1 MREALRITQ
10 DDLATPSSAL
20 RCCSLTS
27 RELPAASR
35 GGDLVSVDV
44 SIARQSR
51 FSGLCAPPL
60 IGSLEVFFVNW
71 FDCLTL

>member
-10 DDLATPSSAL
+10 DDLATSSSAL

-27 RELPAASR
+27 RELPAALG

-44 SIARQSR
+44 SIARHPR
-51 FSGLCAPPL
+51 FSGVCAPPL
-60 IGSLEVFFVNW
+60 I
-71 FDCLTL
+71 